1 MKHKL
6 LVILTLCL
14 TLTAFRPT
22 ANDSEKPTIL
32 LLGDSTLEGLAR
44 RFYDYAMENNFN
56 LRSIIWY
63 GSTSKQWANSKDLEY
78 YINESQPIFIIVS
91 LGTNEIGFNDYGV
104 REDCVRKMV
113 ETIGDI
119 PYVWL
124 GPITWPRYKDRGMAA
139 AIRRV
144 VGDERY
150 FDSTTVQLARQR
162 DGLHPTYEAAA
173 RWVDIV
179 VQWILKEVD
188 IPGFELRMPTRKTT
202 LSNYVSLRPSYKGR
216 H

>member
-1 MKHKL
+1 M
-6 LVILTLCL
+6 
-14 TLTAFRPT
+14 AFRP
-22 ANDSEKPTIL
+22 AAGDPNKPTIL
-32 LLGDSTLEGLAR
+32 LIGDSTLEGLAR
-44 RFYDYAMENNFN
+44 RFHDYAVENGYN

-63 GSTSKQWANSKDLEY
+63 GSTSKQWARSKDLEY
-78 YINESQPIFIIVS
+78 YIDESQPVFIIVS

-104 REDCVRKMV
+104 REECVRQMV
-113 ETIGDI
+113 HTIGDI

-179 VQWILKEVD
+179 VQWILKEVN
-188 IPGFELRMPTRKTT
+188 IPGLDLRMPTRKTT